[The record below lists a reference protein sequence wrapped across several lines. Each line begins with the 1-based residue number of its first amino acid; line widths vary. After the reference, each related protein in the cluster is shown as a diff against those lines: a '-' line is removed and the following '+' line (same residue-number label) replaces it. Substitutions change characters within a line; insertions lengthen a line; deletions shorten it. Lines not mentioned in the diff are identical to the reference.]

1 VKIIPAID
9 LMDGKV
15 VRLFQGK
22 PDKKTIYSSDPIEVA
37 HKWQRSGADMIHIVD
52 LDATLSI
59 GSNFEMIKQIVKE
72 LQVPVQIAGGLRDE
86 DTISE
91 ALKISNRIVLGTLA
105 FKDKEALKKLL
116 DTVGSE
122 KLVISVDHNDG
133 TIVIEG
139 WQKSTEINLME
150 GMKEFL
156 EMGIT
161 EFLTTNVSRDGTL
174 QGPDIQ
180 FLQKACDL
188 KNANVIASGGISSI
202 EDVEQVKECN
212 PFGVILGKAIYE
224 NKITIEEA
232 KKVA

>member
-1 VKIIPAID
+1 
-9 LMDGKV
+9 
-15 VRLFQGK
+15 
-22 PDKKTIYSSDPIEVA
+22 
-37 HKWQRSGADMIHIVD
+37 
-52 LDATLSI
+52 
-59 GSNFEMIKQIVKE
+59 MIKQIVKE

-133 TIVIEG
+133 TIVVEG
-139 WQKSTEINLME
+139 WQKSTEISLME
-150 GMKEFL
+150 GMREFL

-202 EDVEQVKECN
+202 KDVEQIKECN